1 MQEIY
6 YPIFVI
12 HTDNEEEI
20 DGILWIE
27 DQVLDD
33 KNMKGKTLGERRL
46 QTPMKSLY
54 PLRYMIDNEID
65 MLKHR
70 GKNFIDNLGNLV
82 YNEKSKTGKLI
93 YHKIL
98 RRVKKDIEDSTGK
111 SNFDLASNLL
121 NSTTVNY
128 PETFLPLFWSRIET
142 QLTVPPVASRS
153 STIAYELNFF
163 KALFCIESVF
173 SPYSK
178 L

>member
-12 HTDNEEEI
+12 HTDNVEEI

-93 YHKIL
+93 YHK
-98 RRVKKDIEDSTGK
+98 
-111 SNFDLASNLL
+111 NF
-121 NSTTVNY
+121 
-128 PETFLPLFWSRIET
+128 ET
-142 QLTVPPVASRS
+142 
-153 STIAYELNFF
+153 
-163 KALFCIESVF
+163 
-173 SPYSK
+173 YSK
-178 L
+178 WGFFAFMPFLHLCLFAHL